1 LAAGDVITT
10 WPNVSTNNW
19 GVGYAQLTDR
29 VWVDSVSYFGG
40 DGKDHE
46 YKTDGTPTG
55 NTVDTTWMTV
65 PYPADMAFDPLHNT
79 MWQMNVNIGTQEI
92 DEFDPA
98 TQTWTGNKII
108 VTGLPNYYTGLAYDS
123 SSDTFFIG
131 GWTDSM
137 IYRFDRTGTVVQS
150 KNVGLSIAGLA
161 YNGGTGHLF
170 VIENST
176 TDTVTVLDVNNNYN
190 VVGSFTV
197 AGFGNY
203 AGAGL
208 EFDCQGHLWALN
220 QVDQKTY
227 EIDSGETGTCPWM
240 GVPWLTLTP
249 TSGLVPAHN
258 ETSPFP
264 IDAQFIADGAPLFGQ
279 YEAQIM
285 TTSDTPYPTT
295 PVSVCFTKAYTDVP
309 QGSFAEKFIHAV
321 SGAQITQG
329 CGGSMFCPGDVMT
342 RGTMARWM
350 EFARH
355 GASYKV
361 PPCVGIFVDV
371 PCETTP
377 NADYIEAFYNEGI
390 TAGCHAN
397 PLMYCPNDPVSR
409 AQMAVFIMKSWQGPS
424 YVPPACTGIFNDV
437 ACPGGFAVNWIEDL
451 YNHGITAGCGNGN
464 FCPDLSTTRAEESVF
479 IEKAWAIPMC
489 SAPTQPVKK

>member
-1 LAAGDVITT
+1 
-10 WPNVSTNNW
+10 
-19 GVGYAQLTDR
+19 
-29 VWVDSVSYFGG
+29 
-40 DGKDHE
+40 
-46 YKTDGTPTG
+46 
-55 NTVDTTWMTV
+55 
-65 PYPADMAFDPLHNT
+65 
-79 MWQMNVNIGTQEI
+79 
-92 DEFDPA
+92 
-98 TQTWTGNKII
+98 
-108 VTGLPNYYTGLAYDS
+108 
-123 SSDTFFIG
+123 
-131 GWTDSM
+131 
-137 IYRFDRTGTVVQS
+137 
-150 KNVGLSIAGLA
+150 
-161 YNGGTGHLF
+161 
-170 VIENST
+170 
-176 TDTVTVLDVNNNYN
+176 
-190 VVGSFTV
+190 
-197 AGFGNY
+197 
-203 AGAGL
+203 
-208 EFDCQGHLWALN
+208 
-220 QVDQKTY
+220 
-227 EIDSGETGTCPWM
+227 
-240 GVPWLTLTP
+240 
-249 TSGLVPAHN
+249 
-258 ETSPFP
+258 
-264 IDAQFIADGAPLFGQ
+264 
-279 YEAQIM
+279 
-285 TTSDTPYPTT
+285 
-295 PVSVCFTKAYTDVP
+295 
-309 QGSFAEKFIHAV
+309 
-321 SGAQITQG
+321 
-329 CGGSMFCPGDVMT
+329 MT

>member
-1 LAAGDVITT
+1 
-10 WPNVSTNNW
+10 
-19 GVGYAQLTDR
+19 
-29 VWVDSVSYFGG
+29 
-40 DGKDHE
+40 
-46 YKTDGTPTG
+46 
-55 NTVDTTWMTV
+55 
-65 PYPADMAFDPLHNT
+65 

-321 SGAQITQG
+321 SGAHITQG

-350 EFARH
+350 LIARH
-355 GASYKV
+355 GAGYTV
-361 PPCVGIFVDV
+361 PRCVGIFVDV

-409 AQMAVFIMKSWQGPS
+409 AQMAVFVMKSWQGPS